1 VTDTHKLG
9 NQTEHA
15 RFVVSVPLKSAGKT
29 IAIVVLPSTGKKVPS
44 REEKQLLN
52 TSGSQTGIAIE
63 NTLLLQKMNQLS
75 TSICEMGEITPD
87 MLAGASCDQVYA
99 LAAAVDARESYR
111 YEHSRGVA
119 DVAEA
124 IGNTVG
130 LSGDELADLRG
141 AALLHDI
148 GKIGISDAI
157 LNKSDRLTPL
167 EWEIVKKHSID
178 GAKIVSQIKKISSLA
193 PLIRHHHEWYDG
205 TGYPDGLKG
214 QRIPLGSR
222 IICIADAY
230 YTMVSR
236 RVYRSTMSQNEA
248 LTELERCSGTQF
260 DPEIIKVVSTVL
272 PQQTT
277 TND

>member
-1 VTDTHKLG
+1 MRKLCL
-9 NQTEHA
+9 NPNHCVQSE
-15 RFVVSVPLKSAGKT
+15 GKT
-29 IAIVVLPSTGKKVPS
+29 IATVALPSSGKKIPS

-130 LSGDELADLRG
+130 LSGDELDDLRG
-141 AALLHDI
+141 ASLLHDI

-157 LNKSDRLTPL
+157 LNKPDRLTPL
-167 EWEIVKKHSID
+167 EWEIVKKHPIE
-178 GAKIVSQIKKISSLA
+178 GAKIVSQIKKIASLA
-193 PLIRHHHEWYDG
+193 LLIRHHH
-205 TGYPDGLKG
+205 
-214 QRIPLGSR
+214 
-222 IICIADAY
+222 
-230 YTMVSR
+230 
-236 RVYRSTMSQNEA
+236 
-248 LTELERCSGTQF
+248 
-260 DPEIIKVVSTVL
+260 
-272 PQQTT
+272 
-277 TND
+277 